1 MSNYD
6 FYDNDP
12 QEQLKAVVSEWLRS
26 KADKK
31 EIILD
36 DYFSFDGKKYR
47 RYLTPTLTKLIP
59 DNYRVDGPE
68 WRNHNYFYEITC
80 NSGSLY
86 IHLAFLYSK
95 IEYNPN
101 KDAILICEEIT
112 KSKFSKSTRKPNR
125 LWKWPHRSSTKKC
138 DPYSK
143 EDVFK
148 VMDELFEEMN
158 KYESDVLEDLRSKGV
173 IK

>member
-68 WRNHNYFYEITC
+68 WRNHNYSERIKEID
-80 NSGSLY
+80 
-86 IHLAFLYSK
+86 F
-95 IEYNPN
+95 
-101 KDAILICEEIT
+101 
-112 KSKFSKSTRKPNR
+112 
-125 LWKWPHRSSTKKC
+125 
-138 DPYSK
+138 
-143 EDVFK
+143 
-148 VMDELFEEMN
+148 
-158 KYESDVLEDLRSKGV
+158 
-173 IK
+173 